1 MEFAMMRTWFVF
13 GIAVSI
19 AGVISGQEV
28 SPPATSTSP
37 SVNKAL
43 VVPAKVADEQ
53 NTYVIEMRLLEGIK
67 PLDKG
72 PAIREWIRPGAKAA
86 KSDHPPDRVAP
97 PPVLPA
103 PLPPASS
110 AVKDALR
117 AETSPNDPDEELW
130 RDTPRRS
137 PITVLAAPK
146 LAVLPKQP
154 ATVQIGT
161 QQFFSYLVPL
171 GQGKFEAKHTAAQ
184 ELGMKFTL
192 ELQPVEGDDKVVEI
206 SPLEVQLSVLDG
218 REPVEGLD
226 LEVGKPIIAT
236 RSLKTSATMRL
247 GATRMIEL
255 PSGPKTQAVLLL
267 RVKRMDLQE
276 RQ

>member
-1 MEFAMMRTWFVF
+1 MMRTWFVF
-13 GIAVSI
+13 GIAVSV
-19 AGVISGQEV
+19 AGMISGQDV
-28 SPPATSTSP
+28 IPPAASTALP
-37 SVNKAL
+37 VNRAL

-67 PLDKG
+67 PLDKD
-72 PAIREWIRPGAKAA
+72 PAIREWIRPGAKAV
-86 KSDHPPDRVAP
+86 KSGHPSDRVEM

-110 AVKDALR
+110 AADDALR
-117 AETSPNDPDEELW
+117 AEASPNDPDEELW

-137 PITVLAAPK
+137 PVTVLAAPK
-146 LAVLPKQP
+146 LAVPLKRP

-161 QQFFSYLVPL
+161 EQFFSYLVPL
-171 GQGKFEAKHTAAQ
+171 GHGKFEAKHTAAQ

-236 RSLKTSATMRL
+236 RSLKTSATMKL

-267 RVKRMDLQE
+267 RVKRWDSLE